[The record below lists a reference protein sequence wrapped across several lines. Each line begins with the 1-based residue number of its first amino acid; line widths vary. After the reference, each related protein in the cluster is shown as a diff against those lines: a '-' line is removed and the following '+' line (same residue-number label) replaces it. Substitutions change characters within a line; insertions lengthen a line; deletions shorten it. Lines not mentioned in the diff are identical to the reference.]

1 VDVRGMVC
9 VVFWARNAVQ
19 RASGARVQQRKRH
32 AHGRE
37 EWVADGTGPSGPRSW
52 QEGSVAEGYIP
63 SWGVG
68 EESSEECSPCLS
80 WNQQRMLNSDSQR

>member
-9 VVFWARNAVQ
+9 VVFLGKKR
-19 RASGARVQQRKRH
+19 RATGRLVLACNSGRDTPTA
-32 AHGRE
+32 GR
-37 EWVADGTGPSGPRSW
+37 SG